1 MTDWNISTAAAAL
14 HRDALVWDMTLPWRD
29 YGAPELRSATL
40 PRMAAHGVG
49 FVSLTLAADWSGV
62 AETAHK
68 IAKERAWFQ
77 ARGERYVLIEGV
89 DDIERAQ
96 REGKLAVGFHF
107 QGSNPVNYDVN
118 LIEVYY
124 QLGVRHMLLAYN
136 SRNATGDGCN
146 ERTDGGL
153 SRFGISVVEQMN
165 RVGMLIDGTHCGYRT
180 TMELF
185 EHSRDPVILSHVNA
199 RSLWEHRRNVR
210 DDQIKAC
217 AASGGVVGVS
227 GVGIFLGDNDVSP
240 ARLVEHIDHIA
251 GLVGPDHVGL
261 GLDYVYDQDALTRG
275 HNTRPAWNPDAAA
288 FGNTR
293 REDVQYFPPEEL
305 PRLTE
310 TLLARNY
317 SEGEV
322 RGILGE
328 NWLRVARRVWK

>member
-1 MTDWNISTAAAAL
+1 MTDWNVSAAAAAL

-29 YGAPELRSATL
+29 YGAPELRLGTL
-40 PRMAAHGVG
+40 PRMVAHGVD
-49 FVSLTLAADWSGV
+49 FISLTLAADWSGV
-62 AETAHK
+62 AETTHK

-77 ARGERYVLIEGV
+77 AHGDRYVLVEGV
-89 DDIERAQ
+89 DEIERAQ

-107 QGSNPVNYDVN
+107 QGTNPVNCDVN
-118 LIEVYY
+118 LIEAYY
-124 QLGVRHMLLAYN
+124 KLGVRHMLLAYN

-185 EHSRDPVILSHVNA
+185 ESSRDPVIFCHVNA
-199 RSLWEHRRNVR
+199 GALWEHRRNVR
-210 DDQIKAC
+210 DDQIEAC

-227 GVGIFLGDNDVSP
+227 GVGIFPGDNDVST

-261 GLDYVYDQDALTRG
+261 GLDYVYDQDALTRA
-275 HNTRPAWNPDAAA
+275 HNSRPAWNPDAAA

-293 REDVQYFPPEEL
+293 REDVRCFPPEHL

-310 TLLARNY
+310 ALLARHY
-317 SEGEV
+317 TEAEI

-328 NWLRVARRVWK
+328 NWMRVARRVWR

>member
-40 PRMAAHGVG
+40 PRMAAHGVS

-217 AASGGVVGVS
+217 ATSGGVVGVS

>member
-1 MTDWNISTAAAAL
+1 MTDWQILAAAAAL

-29 YGAPELRSATL
+29 YGAPDLRAGTL
-40 PRMAAHGVG
+40 PRMAAHGLN
-49 FVSLTLAADWSGV
+49 FISLTLAADWNGV
-62 AETAHK
+62 GETAHK
-68 IAKERAWFQ
+68 IAKERAYFQ
-77 ARGERYVLIEGV
+77 AHGDRFVLVEGV

-96 REGKLAVGFHF
+96 REGKLAVSFHF
-107 QGSNPVNYDVN
+107 QGANPVNYDVN

-124 QLGVRHMLLAYN
+124 KLGVRHMLLAYN
-136 SRNATGDGCN
+136 SKNATGDGCN

-165 RVGMLIDGTHCGYRT
+165 RVGMLIDGTHCGYRM

-185 EHSRDPVILSHVNA
+185 EFSKDPVIFSHANA
-199 RSLWEHRRNVR
+199 HALWEHRRNIR

-217 AASGGVVGVS
+217 AASGGVIGVS
-227 GVGIFLGDNDVSP
+227 GVGIFLGDNDVST

-251 GLVGPDHVGL
+251 GLVGSEHVGL

-275 HNTRPAWNPDAAA
+275 HNSRPAWNPDAAA

-293 REDVQYFPPEEL
+293 REDVQYFPPEHL
-305 PRLTE
+305 PQLTE
-310 TLLARNY
+310 ALLARRY
-317 SEGEV
+317 SEAEV

-328 NWLRVARRVWK
+328 NWLRLARRVWR

>member
-68 IAKERAWFQ
+68 IARERAWFQ
-77 ARGERYVLIEGV
+77 ARGDRYVLVEGV

-118 LIEVYY
+118 LVEVYY

-153 SRFGISVVEQMN
+153 SRFGLSVVEQMN

-210 DDQIKAC
+210 DDQIEAC

-275 HNTRPAWNPDAAA
+275 HNSRPAWNPDAAA
-288 FGNTR
+288 FGDTR
-293 REDVQYFPPEEL
+293 REDVRYFPPEQL
-305 PRLTE
+305 PQLTE
-310 TLLARNY
+310 ALLARHY
-317 SEGEV
+317 TEAET

-328 NWLRVARRVWK
+328 NWLRVARRVWR